1 MATERTM
8 TRFQKRWM
16 GEAERKVLGA
26 TKASGFSAWIRPTK
40 HEWMCKG
47 TSPFLSFGCAHVGCG
62 NY

>member
-1 MATERTM
+1 M

-47 TSPFLSFGCAHVGCG
+47 ALRSFAGTPSIT
-62 NY
+62 